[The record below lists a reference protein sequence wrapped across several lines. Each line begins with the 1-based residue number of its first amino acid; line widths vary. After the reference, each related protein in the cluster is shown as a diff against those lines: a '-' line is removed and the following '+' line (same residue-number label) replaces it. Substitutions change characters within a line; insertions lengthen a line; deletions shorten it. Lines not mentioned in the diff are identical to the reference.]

1 MEKEPHV
8 FEEDDEAF
16 LRSLNALLEEPE
28 PQETQA
34 PQDAPMPKKP
44 QVGKKRMP
52 PKTGG
57 FWKKLGIGTAIAA
70 AVALDKIHALGAKA
84 AVSVK
89 PNTPASAVLP
99 FLDKVD
105 MILVMTVEP
114 GFGGQS
120 FLENQMEKLAALGA
134 LCAERNPECLLEV
147 DGGVNAQTGALCR
160 QSGANVLVAGSA
172 FFKAKDKAAFVK
184 EIEAAV

>member
-44 QVGKKRMP
+44 QVGKKKMP
-52 PKTGG
+52 PTTGG

-70 AVALDKIHALGAKA
+70 AVALACALGIPAVTRIMDPYNGQIVSD
-84 AVSVK
+84 VSVGG
-89 PNTPASAVLP
+89 PVLW
-99 FLDKVD
+99 
-105 MILVMTVEP
+105 
-114 GFGGQS
+114 
-120 FLENQMEKLAALGA
+120 
-134 LCAERNPECLLEV
+134 
-147 DGGVNAQTGALCR
+147 
-160 QSGANVLVAGSA
+160 AG
-172 FFKAKDKAAFVK
+172 
-184 EIEAAV
+184 E

>member
-44 QVGKKRMP
+44 QVGKKKMP

-70 AVALDKIHALGAKA
+70 LWPWPVSWAFRPLPVLWTHTMGKSSPMCPSA
-84 AVSVK
+84 AWK
-89 PNTPASAVLP
+89 SAV
-99 FLDKVD
+99 
-105 MILVMTVEP
+105 
-114 GFGGQS
+114 
-120 FLENQMEKLAALGA
+120 
-134 LCAERNPECLLEV
+134 
-147 DGGVNAQTGALCR
+147 
-160 QSGANVLVAGSA
+160 
-172 FFKAKDKAAFVK
+172 
-184 EIEAAV
+184 